1 VRVWADENFQAA
13 TSAASVGVVHPA
25 LPNDAVF
32 GFPLAQPATA
42 PAEPPMPLPSQYT
55 VQAGDN
61 IFTISRRMNVSFTE
75 LAEANNLSSPRDVRV
90 GQVLVSPSAQRD
102 AM

>member
-1 VRVWADENFQAA
+1 M
-13 TSAASVGVVHPA
+13 
-25 LPNDAVF
+25 
-32 GFPLAQPATA
+32 
-42 PAEPPMPLPSQYT
+42 PPPSQYT

-90 GQVLVSPSAQRD
+90 GQVLVSPSGQL
-102 AM
+102 